1 MSSDSDR
8 DAYADAYAP
17 GPAEQWPASAA
28 VAPASVEEVRA
39 INLGYG
45 TAAPRMAGSVVLDLG
60 RMNRILE
67 LDPKL
72 AYAVVEP
79 GVGFF
84 DLHDEVER
92 QKAPLWLSVPG
103 NGWGSVIGNALEHGI
118 GYTPYG
124 LHARNLCGI
133 EAVLPDGDLLRTG
146 MGAMKDN
153 PAWHLFPMNYGP
165 TWDLA
170 FSQSNL
176 GVVTKAG
183 LWMQPAP
190 ET

>member
-1 MSSDSDR
+1 MAR
-8 DAYADAYAP
+8 LGRC
-17 GPAEQWPASAA
+17 GPRI
-28 VAPASVEEVRA
+28 VEEVRA
-39 INLGYG
+39 IVRIANEYKVPLWPVARGKNRLWHRR
-45 TAAPRMAGSVVLDLG
+45 AAHGRVGGAGHGADEPHPRTG
-60 RMNRILE
+60 
-67 LDPKL
+67 PQL

-133 EAVLPDGDLLRTG
+133 EAVLPDGDLC
-146 MGAMKDN
+146 A
-153 PAWHLFPMNYGP
+153 PAW
-165 TWDLA
+165 A
-170 FSQSNL
+170 R
-176 GVVTKAG
+176 
-183 LWMQPAP
+183 
-190 ET
+190 